1 MTAPPPVDVVL
12 RDGSTARVRVA
23 GPADAPL
30 VRDLLE
36 RLEPEARWFRFF
48 SGGVNVERA
57 AAQAVAPQDGLAL
70 LVVTGAPERA
80 VGHALYERTAPDVA
94 EVAFAVD
101 GPWQG
106 RGLATTLLA
115 HLASAAADDGIAVFE
130 ALTLAGNHRM
140 IGVFRA
146 SGFPVD
152 VRSGAGELQVRFPTS
167 PTPEGRRRFEARERD
182 AAVAAVA
189 PVLRPAA
196 VLVAGAD
203 GAVGAAVLA
212 NLERAGYRGAV
223 HAVAGGAV
231 AQAPGPIDLA
241 VLALPAAGALE
252 AARACA
258 ARGDVRALAVLR
270 CGGAPADAAAL
281 VAVCRAGGMR
291 LIGPDSLGV
300 LNADPDVRLDA
311 TFAPDPPPPGR
322 TAFAAQSGAFGIAAL
337 DLATQRGVGI
347 ASFVSMG
354 AKADLSGN
362 DLLQFWEADANAE
375 AVLLHLES
383 FGNPRRFAS
392 VARRLAAAKPLIAV
406 KSGRAAGGPPRRD
419 ASRTGAL
426 LAAADTYVD
435 ALFRHAGVIRTDT
448 LAEMFD
454 LAALLER
461 QPVPRGDRVAI
472 VTNAGG
478 LGVQC
483 ADACAAAGLRV
494 QPLGEPAQRALL
506 AALPVGAAAVN
517 PVDVSAG
524 AAPHDYAI
532 ALAHVADDPGVDA
545 IIVLFARSPGTDASA
560 VAAVLDA
567 PARRSQT
574 ALAVFMGA
582 DAPPLAA
589 PGGGVPRFAAPEE
602 AVRALRRALDHG
614 RRLARPPDAL
624 PALGDVDADRA
635 AAIVA
640 AGLARG
646 GGWLAPTQVEGLLK
660 CYGLPTATSRVA
672 TSARGAVRAAARIGG
687 EVAVK
692 ALAPGLMRKAETG
705 AVRTGVSGPTAV
717 QRAAREVLA
726 AAREHGFVPDGV
738 LVQRMAPA
746 GSELLAGVAAD
757 PSFGPLVVLAAGGAT
772 AELLGDVEARLAPVG
787 PREADTMIAGLRTY
801 PLLDGFRGRP
811 RADLGAL
818 RDVLLRIGA
827 LAAQHPAIAE
837 LDCDPLIAGPAGVTI
852 VDARVRLE
860 PPPPERPYAALGVG
874 AQMPRTSGTNST
886 ATTPNSASS
895 GRPSSQQSPKR

>member
-1 MTAPPPVDVVL
+1 MSAPPPVDVVL

-23 GPADAPL
+23 GPDDAPL
-30 VRDLLE
+30 VRDLLAG
-36 RLEPEARWFRFF
+36 LEPEATWFRFF
-48 SGGVNVERA
+48 SAGVNLDRA
-57 AAQAVAPQDGLAL
+57 AADSVAPVDGLAL
-70 LVVTGAPERA
+70 IVLTGAPERV
-80 VGHALYERTAPDVA
+80 VGHGLYARTGPDLA

-101 GPWQG
+101 GAWQG
-106 RGLATTLLA
+106 KGLATTLLA
-115 HLASAAADDGIAVFE
+115 HLASAAVEEGIAVFE

-146 SGFPVD
+146 SGYPVE
-152 VRSGAGELQVRFPTS
+152 VRSQPGELHLRFPTS
-167 PTPEGRRRFEARERD
+167 LTPEGRRRFDARERD

-189 PVLRPAA
+189 PVLRPAS
-196 VLVAGAD
+196 VLVVGD
-203 GAVGAAVLA
+203 GDAVVA
-212 NLERAGYRGAV
+212 NLAAAGFPGPV
-223 HAVAGGAV
+223 HAASERGIAG
-231 AQAPGPIDLA
+231 APGPLDLGVLRLPSGA
-241 VLALPAAGALE
+241 VVE
-252 AARACA
+252 AARACG
-258 ARGDVRALAVLR
+258 ARGDVRALVVLL
-270 CGGAPADAAAL
+270 CGGEPVDADAL
-281 VAVCRAGGMR
+281 VAVCREGGMR
-291 LIGPDSLGV
+291 LVGPESLGV
-300 LNADPDVRLDA
+300 LSTPGRLAA
-311 TFAPDPPPPGR
+311 TFAPDPPLPGR
-322 TAFAAQSGAFGIAAL
+322 TSFASQSGAFGIAAL
-337 DLATQRGVGI
+337 DLAAQRGVGI

-354 AKADLSGN
+354 RKADLSGN
-362 DLLQFWEADANAE
+362 DLLQFWEADAATD

-392 VARRLAAAKPLIAV
+392 IARRLASAKPLIAV
-406 KSGRAAGGPPRRD
+406 KSGRAAPVPRRD
-419 ASRTGAL
+419 VSRTGAL
-426 LAAADTYVD
+426 VAAADPSVD

-494 QPLGEPAQRALL
+494 EPLGEPAQRTL
-506 AALPVGAAAVN
+506 AAELPPGATVAN

-524 AAPHDYAI
+524 GTPEHYAH
-532 ALAHVADDPGVDA
+532 ALARASADPGVDA
-545 IIVLFARSPGTDASA
+545 VIVLFARSPGVDAAA

-567 PARRSQT
+567 PERRPQPV
-574 ALAVFMGA
+574 LAVFMGA

-589 PGGGVPRFAAPEE
+589 PAGGAPRFAAPEE

-624 PALGDVDADRA
+624 PALDDVDTDRA

-640 AGLARG
+640 SGLERG
-646 GGWLAPTQVEGLLK
+646 GGWLAPTQVEALLK
-660 CYGLPTATSRVA
+660 CYALPTAESRVA

-692 ALAPGLMRKAETG
+692 ALAPGLLRKAEAG
-705 AVRTGVSGPTAV
+705 AVRVGVTGPTAV
-717 QRAAREVLA
+717 ERAAREVLA
-726 AAREHGFVPDGV
+726 AAREHGFAPDGV

-746 GSELLAGVAAD
+746 GSELLAGVASD

-772 AELLGDVEARLAPVG
+772 AELLGDVETRLAPVG
-787 PREADTMIAGLRTY
+787 PREADGMIAGLRSF

-811 RADLGAL
+811 RADLPAL
-818 RDVLLRIGA
+818 RDALLRIGA
-827 LAAQHPAIAE
+827 LADQHPAVAE

-860 PPPPERPYAALGVG
+860 PPPRERPYAAL
-874 AQMPRTSGTNST
+874 
-886 ATTPNSASS
+886 
-895 GRPSSQQSPKR
+895 RPTG